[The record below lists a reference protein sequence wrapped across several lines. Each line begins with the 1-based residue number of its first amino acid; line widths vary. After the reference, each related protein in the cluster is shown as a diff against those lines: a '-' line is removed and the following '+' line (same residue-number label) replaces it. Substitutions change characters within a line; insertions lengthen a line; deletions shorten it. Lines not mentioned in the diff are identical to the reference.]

1 MFDCRLQ
8 FKRPA
13 ATLPPAGLAGEPHKR
28 EIAIVCAVALL
39 AIVLANLLGRS
50 ELPMVDA
57 DFGVTFKGVE

>member
-1 MFDCRLQ
+1 M
-8 FKRPA
+8 
-13 ATLPPAGLAGEPHKR
+13 R